1 MLTIDNKIYRNLQE
15 QVEANKLS
23 IQAILDEKGVL
34 NQFGIR
40 VIGKVD
46 YVRELPEQ
54 DNPVHLEYGDA
65 YAVGTETP
73 YDLFIWTRE
82 MSTTVGDFWF
92 NIGKFPQP
100 STVPGPQGPQ
110 GQAGK
115 DGENSKWYISLNA
128 PSFIAVNNDMCLN
141 VNNGDVYI
149 YENGWVK
156 KGNIKGP
163 QGIQGPKGEDSTV
176 PGPQGPQG
184 PKGDP
189 GGNTTWYLLGE
200 LTSTSQL
207 PDPTT
212 VRRDAAYL
220 VTVGET
226 NHIYAIAGTDTLT
239 WVDVGTAAYGPAGPA
254 GKDGVGVNSITNQRL
269 TNNYVS
275 VAYDNTNGINITS
288 EGEVQYGVNNENKT
302 VPVTYQYKIP
312 IIPGDN
318 ITINKAE
325 GADAIVIKSAGG
337 EVVQSTGTSTTAIM
351 SQKAVTDELNSKMNT
366 SAASQA
372 FLNRTFNVAA
382 GQGEVVTEGTQVTT
396 VEKVNDIVS
405 NSINSFETRVGN
417 QFLPAGGQA
426 GQFLKKIGVNDYE
439 VGWGTVTGGGGGGS
453 YVLNIS
459 GEGGV
464 TAGNLKAAKD
474 ASMAG
479 QPVVITMEGMLS
491 ASLASIALT
500 SDDGAGNMEYCVSF
514 FAVMQDSETLESTV
528 IKFQASFNTSTPD
541 TQEVIFEQKPFGQLS
556 KFSTTFT
563 NTSSIDA
570 MKRLNEILTK
580 SKSVS
585 ACIFLTQSD
594 NPTTTPVQL
603 STIEATSNG
612 ATYVEIKA
620 SMTVVT
626 ATGYLIRELEHR
638 YNATTNEV
646 VTYTNT
652 TVTTTIGDGGAV
664 TATRTQTTNPVSI
677 LVTYWNEEEIIV

>member
-23 IQAILDEKGVL
+23 IQVILDEKGVL
-34 NQFGIR
+34 NQFGVR

-73 YDLFIWTRE
+73 YNLFIWTRE

-92 NIGKFPQP
+92 DIGKFPQP

-115 DGENSKWYISLNA
+115 DGENSKWYISLSV
-128 PSFIAVNNDMCLN
+128 PSFTAVNNDMCLN
-141 VNNGDVYI
+141 VNNGDVYT
-149 YENGWVK
+149 YEDGWVK

-163 QGIQGPKGEDSTV
+163 QGIQGPKGNDSTV

-189 GGNTTWYLLGE
+189 GANTTWYLLGE

-207 PDPTT
+207 PNPAT

-220 VTVGET
+220 VKVGET

-269 TNNYVS
+269 TNDYVS
-275 VAYDNTNGINITS
+275 ITYDTTNGIDIIS
-288 EGEVQYGVNNENKT
+288 GGEVEYSVNNENKI
-302 VPVTYQYKIP
+302 VPINYQYKIP

-318 ITINKAE
+318 ITIDKAD
-325 GADAIVIKSAGG
+325 GVDAIVINSAGG

-366 SAASQA
+366 AAASQA

-396 VEKVNDIVS
+396 VEKVDDIVRT
-405 NSINSFETRVGN
+405 SINSFETRVGD
-417 QFLPAGGQA
+417 QFLPAGGKA

-439 VGWGTVTGGGGGGS
+439 VGWATVSGGSGGSS
-453 YVLNIS
+453 YVLSIS
-459 GEGGV
+459 GEGVV
-464 TAGNLKAAKD
+464 TVGNLKAAKD

-479 QPVVITMEGMLS
+479 QSVVINMEGMLS
-491 ASLASIALT
+491 ASLASIVLT
-500 SDDGAGNMEYCVSF
+500 SDDGAGNIEYCVSF
-514 FAVMQDSETLESTV
+514 FTVMQDSETLESTTL
-528 IKFQASFNTSTPD
+528 KFQASFNTGMPD
-541 TQEVIFEQKPFGQLS
+541 NQEVIFEQKVFGQLS

-563 NTSSIDA
+563 ATSSIDA

-580 SKSVS
+580 GKSVS
-585 ACIFLTQSD
+585 ACLFLPQSD
-594 NPTTTPVQL
+594 NPITTPVHL
-603 STIEATSNG
+603 STITSTSNE

-620 SMTVVT
+620 SMTILST
-626 ATGYLIRELEHR
+626 TGYLIRELEHK
-638 YNATTNEV
+638 YNAITNEV

-664 TATRTQTTNPVSI
+664 TATRTQTTNPVTI
-677 LVTYWNEEEIIV
+677 LVTYWNEEEINV